1 MSLFHRTKTTD
12 TPDTPATPQEAPV
25 SASPFDKLPP
35 VPSFTLTST
44 DVKDGEPLAPPQYSA
59 RTPVPGAADASPQ
72 LSWTGFPEA
81 TKSFVVTMYDADA
94 PVPAGFWHWALAD
107 IPAAVTE
114 LATGA
119 GAPGDQALPAGA
131 FHVPNDARL
140 AFFAGAMPP
149 PGTGKHRYFI
159 AVSALDVPSVKD
171 LGVTDASTPTVLYFS
186 ILQHTIAR
194 ALITPWGGEG

>member
-1 MSLFHRTKTTD
+1 MSLFRRTKTTD
-12 TPDTPATPQEAPV
+12 TPAPQEAPV
-25 SASPFDKLPP
+25 PANPFDRLPP
-35 VPSFTLTST
+35 VPSFTVTST
-44 DVKDGEPLAPPQYSA
+44 DVKDGEPLATAQYST
-59 RTPVPGAADASPQ
+59 RTGIPTAADASPQ

-94 PVPAGFWHWALAD
+94 PVPAGFWHWAVAD
-107 IPAAVTE
+107 IPAGATE
-114 LATGA
+114 LVTGA
-119 GAPGDQALPAGA
+119 GAPGGQGLPAGA

-140 AFFAGAMPP
+140 PFYAGAMPP

-159 AVSALDVPSVKD
+159 AVNALDVASVKD
-171 LGVTDASTPTVLYFS
+171 LGVADDSTPTVLYFS